1 MVAKTGLRQL
11 RQNFDGCRDQEDG
24 GLDEIAAVQTILLY
38 EMKTKTAAPTSGQ
51 EFDD

>member
-24 GLDEIAAVQTILLY
+24 GLDGIAAVETMLLD
-38 EMKTKTAAPTSGQ
+38 ETKNKNQSPDIGTRI
-51 EFDD
+51 